1 MKNLWQKYKSKNKKD
16 TMKKSV
22 TKKLRGQ
29 SCAKCQEL
37 KRSQYMFFYKKKR
50 LARRKP
56 TDDNEIKMRK
66 ENDNSQKLKM
76 SISTNTV

>member
-1 MKNLWQKYKSKNKKD
+1 
-16 TMKKSV
+16 
-22 TKKLRGQ
+22 
-29 SCAKCQEL
+29 
-37 KRSQYMFFYKKKR
+37 MFFYKKKR